1 MLFLINAACNK
12 RNNGNKKLLPF
23 QVKAQ
28 PIEEA
33 LKLMRISSISTIR
46 NTTSSVLFLLLN

>member
-33 LKLMRISSISTIR
+33 LKLMRVSSISTIR
-46 NTTSSVLFLLLN
+46 NITSSVLFLLSN